1 MAIRTFISYISIVR
15 HCPGHIEESK
25 MANIENAQTP
35 LTLRPGRAEDSSVC
49 GRICYEAFEGIAR
62 QHNFP
67 PDLPSVDVAT
77 DLVTKFLSHPQFFS
91 VVAELGGEVVGSNF
105 LDERNAIGGVGPI
118 TVDPKAQNS
127 RIGRSLM
134 QAVLDRATERKFA
147 GVRLVQSAY
156 HNRSLAL
163 YATLGFLPRE
173 SIACMQGPQIGAVP
187 AGYQVRRAFEQDLD
201 ACNRV
206 CTFVHGHD
214 RAGETLD
221 AIKLGTAMVVEH
233 DSRLTGYATDL
244 GFLGHAVGETNRDL
258 MALIGAA
265 AAFSGPGILV
275 PLRNGALFQW
285 CLGRG
290 LRVVQIMTLMTT
302 GLYNEPVGAHLPSVL
317 Y

>member
-1 MAIRTFISYISIVR
+1 
-15 HCPGHIEESK
+15 
-25 MANIENAQTP
+25 MANIQNAQIP
-35 LTLRPGRAEDSSVC
+35 VALRPGRPTDSSAC
-49 GRICYEAFEGIAR
+49 SRICFEAFEGIAR

-67 PDLPSVDVAT
+67 PDFPSVDVAT
-77 DLVTKFLSHPQFFS
+77 GLITTFLSHPGFFS
-91 VVAELGGEVVGSNF
+91 VIAEADGEIVGSNF
-105 LDERNAIGGVGPI
+105 LDERSTVAGVGPI
-118 TVDPKAQNS
+118 TVDPRVQNLK
-127 RIGRSLM
+127 IGRRLM

-147 GVRLVQSAY
+147 GVRLLQSAY
-156 HNRSLAL
+156 HGRSLAL

-173 SIACMQGPQIGAVP
+173 SVACMQGPAIGILP
-187 AGYQVRRAFEQDLD
+187 AGYQVRRAVEADLE

-233 DSRLTGYATDL
+233 EGRVTGYATDL
-244 GFLGHAVGETNRDL
+244 GFIAHAVGETNRDL

-265 AAFSGPGILV
+265 PAFAGPGILV

-285 CLGRG
+285 CLGHG
-290 LRVVQIMTLMTT
+290 LRVVQVLTLMTT
-302 GLYNEPVGAHLPSVL
+302 GLYNEPAGAYLPSVL